1 MYIFALS
8 RVHMQAHVIG
18 EELRRRKCDFKKE
31 KIIKKLV
38 TLALIQIQQ
47 RNQKL
52 RRQVK
57 LRQSDITTA
66 LQQFLKDSKQER
78 PRLETEVSHIWKI
91 NSKGKHTIKV
101 RNYPQTSTDSKP
113 ATVK

>member
-1 MYIFALS
+1 M
-8 RVHMQAHVIG
+8 
-18 EELRRRKCDFKKE
+18 
-31 KIIKKLV
+31 
-38 TLALIQIQQ
+38 
-47 RNQKL
+47 
-52 RRQVK
+52 K

-78 PRLETEVSHIWKI
+78 PRLETELSHIWKI

-113 ATVK
+113 ATVKRVQIQDTVSPLHTNSSILGANLYIQFVLKSHKVISGT